1 MAACA
6 TTEQL
11 GELTRRLNEVEAW
24 GLSPIQ
30 LVGYVEAIQAC
41 FSEIDLPALDQLQ
54 TIIINY
60 HSEHELVEALR
71 NRSHAE
77 HAVRWTQWSNLALR
91 ILLMKYRYVST
102 SDAVAVNIDDLVQE
116 AMSNLW
122 LALSS
127 FRYQSR
133 FQTWAYTVISNCFV
147 RAHRAAQMQKRAVA
161 LKSTSLEQLQDTSD
175 LPPPTLAPSPE
186 EETASRALAALVQ
199 QVLAQHHDTRLGLI
213 FYLWAHEDQPLRVI
227 GDRLNLSVPRVHALL
242 GQALHL
248 LRNEPTI
255 REWSRLGS

>member
-1 MAACA
+1 MAASA
-6 TTEQL
+6 TTKQL
-11 GELTRRLNEVEAW
+11 DELTRQLNESEAW
-24 GLSPIQ
+24 GLSA
-30 LVGYVEAIQAC
+30 LERTSYVEAICAC
-41 FSEIDLPALDQLQ
+41 FRDLEFPAIEQLQ
-54 TIIINY
+54 VVLINY
-60 HSEHELVEALR
+60 HLEHDMVEALR
-71 NRSHAE
+71 DRSHGDHVA
-77 HAVRWTQWSNLALR
+77 RWTNWSNLALR

-102 SDAVAVNIDDLVQE
+102 SDSVAINIDDLVQE

-122 LALSS
+122 LALDS

-175 LPPPTLAPSPE
+175 LPPPALVSSPE
-186 EETASRALAALVQ
+186 DETASRALAALVQ
-199 QVLAQHHDTRLGLI
+199 TVLAQHHDTRLALI
-213 FYLWAHEDQPLRVI
+213 FHLWAHEDQPLRVI

-242 GQALHL
+242 GQALQL

-255 REWSRLGS
+255 RDWSTPSS